1 MAEDCLNMYDYV
13 VVTHLPAFY
22 KVNLYNEL
30 AKKFK
35 ILVVFIAN
43 NTHEKRADDFVTVEN
58 IKFNYEILSDGDF
71 QSRNIKENIVTL
83 KRILKN
89 IDYKKLLVSGWDLKE
104 FWYLVI
110 FYPKS
115 KNCLA
120 LESTILESNA
130 KGIKGWI
137 KRIFLTRIST
147 VFASGNLHV
156 ELLKAL
162 NFQGDIKITK
172 GVGIINKPEFDKSE
186 IKYQKR
192 FLYVGRL
199 SKVKNLEMLI
209 KVFNDLSEFAL
220 TLIGDG
226 EEKEYLKSISNSN
239 VIFKAPIENKKLKD
253 EFLQNDI
260 FILPSIS
267 EPWGLVVEEALYFGL
282 PVLISK
288 NCGSCELITSGE
300 NGYIFDPLDSE
311 NLKEIIMSL
320 EAQKY
325 DQLCRGVDKFSIA
338 QKDQLQLSAYL

>member
-13 VVTHLPAFY
+13 IVTHLPAFY

-30 AKKFK
+30 AKKHN
-35 ILVVFIAN
+35 IYVVFIAN

-58 IKFNYEILSDGDF
+58 IKFNYEVLSDGDF
-71 QSRNIKENIVTL
+71 QSRNIKENIVAL
-83 KRILKN
+83 KHIFKN

-120 LESTILESNA
+120 LESTILESNV

-137 KRIFLTRIST
+137 KKIFLSRIST

-156 ELLKAL
+156 ELVKAL

-172 GVGIINKPEFDKSE
+172 GVGIINKPEVEKSE
-186 IKYQKR
+186 IKYQKN

-209 KVFNDLSEFAL
+209 KVFNDLSGFSL

-226 EEKEYLKSISNSN
+226 EEKEYLKKISNSN
-239 VIFKAPIENKKLKD
+239 IIFKDPIENKKLKD
-253 EFLQNDI
+253 EFLRNDI

-267 EPWGLVVEEALYFGL
+267 ETWGLVVEEALYFGL
-282 PVLISK
+282 PVIVSE
-288 NCGSCELITSGE
+288 NCGSSELVE
-300 NGYIFDPLDSE
+300 NCKNGFIINPFDS
-311 NLKEIIMSL
+311 KSIREIILKIDDDCYSEL
-320 EAQKY
+320 V
-325 DQLCRGVDKFSIA
+325 DGVEKFSVDA
-338 QKDQLQLSAYL
+338 KDKVQAGVY